1 MVAFQS
7 EIAPNPNKMI
17 CLIPKKASLKQFKWT
32 ITKIVLS
39 EFYWPVHVG
48 ETALFCLTEAP
59 INEAS
64 FLGTAR
70 LEFKKCFPAKT
81 TWVTLLQ
88 KHMGGGTKHLQRKQY
103 FQCTLLDLNS
113 SEFKSILYKINS
125 KSLHWYLEILLFSHC
140 WKCLLSFQLSVWSHC
155 SVVNCLQNKVCTI
168 SPGISREDEGTRSSW
183 SPMVGCPRKLFFILQ
198 LSQDLQ
204 R

>member
-88 KHMGGGTKHLQRKQY
+88 KHMGGRGGEQNIYKG
-103 FQCTLLDLNS
+103 NS
-113 SEFKSILYKINS
+113 IS
-125 KSLHWYLEILLFSHC
+125 
-140 WKCLLSFQLSVWSHC
+140 SVHFLIWTP
-155 SVVNCLQNKVCTI
+155 VNLRV
-168 SPGISREDEGTRSSW
+168 
-183 SPMVGCPRKLFFILQ
+183 FFIK
-198 LSQDLQ
+198 
-204 R
+204 

>member
-7 EIAPNPNKMI
+7 EIAPNANKMI

-39 EFYWPVHVG
+39 EFYWPIHVG

-88 KHMGGGTKHLQRKQY
+88 KHMGGRGGTKHLQRKQY

-125 KSLHWYLEILLFSHC
+125 RSLHWYLEILLFSHC
-140 WKCLLSFQLSVWSHC
+140 ENVCSASSSLFDLTAVWSTAC
-155 SVVNCLQNKVCTI
+155 KIKYVPFPQA
-168 SPGISREDEGTRSSW
+168 
-183 SPMVGCPRKLFFILQ
+183 
-198 LSQDLQ
+198 
-204 R
+204 